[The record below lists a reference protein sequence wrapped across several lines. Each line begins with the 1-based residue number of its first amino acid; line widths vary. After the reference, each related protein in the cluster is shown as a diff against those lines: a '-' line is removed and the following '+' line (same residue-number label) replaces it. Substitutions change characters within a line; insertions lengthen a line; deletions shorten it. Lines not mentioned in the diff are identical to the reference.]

1 MNATIPN
8 DCRLLSAKHMNP
20 YQRNNSSLTAIWL
33 LIPGGTCEPYRH
45 KIETAQ
51 NKDTAQF
58 CLLSGGYMAG
68 RSRPK
73 RAKVHGNSTKAQ
85 FAAGL
90 ADIISE
96 TTRLWRKHHLGY
108 DQTQ

>member
-1 MNATIPN
+1 
-8 DCRLLSAKHMNP
+8 
-20 YQRNNSSLTAIWL
+20 
-33 LIPGGTCEPYRH
+33 
-45 KIETAQ
+45 
-51 NKDTAQF
+51 
-58 CLLSGGYMAG
+58 MAG

-73 RAKVHGNSTKAQ
+73 RAKVRGNSIKAQ

-108 DQTQ
+108 DQTKYVVEQARRRCRAALKTWIDTVMFSIVFLDLTVPPHI